1 MGDVALRTIQPR
13 KESPENGGNLP
24 TGGEPPYDGDMEA
37 RVTKLEAAA
46 QDTRDRLVRIEA
58 RMENFE
64 STFATKADL
73 HRELGAQTWR
83 IIGAM
88 LTFGTLLT
96 AATFFIARN
105 IH

>member
-1 MGDVALRTIQPR
+1 MGSIHQFSGTPID
-13 KESPENGGNLP
+13 
-24 TGGEPPYDGDMEA
+24 TGGQPPYDGGMEA

-46 QDTRDRLVRIEA
+46 QDTRDRLVRIET
-58 RMENFE
+58 RLD
-64 STFATKADL
+64 TFATKEDMHKEL
-73 HRELGAQTWR
+73 HASTWK

-88 LTFGTLLT
+88 LTFGTFLT